1 MLDLNF
7 VRGNLPLIERKLRD
21 RGMNPDE
28 VLRDF
33 SAVDARRREHITN
46 MERLRATQNKASEE
60 IARLKREK
68 QDASAQMAEMRRV
81 REQVAELEK
90 QAAVFEA
97 QLQDILKTIPNL
109 PHASVPVG
117 GGAEENVEVRRWGAR
132 PQFDFTPK
140 PHWELGAQLGVLDLE
155 RAVKLTGARF
165 AVYWDLGARLERALA
180 NFMLDLHTREHGYT
194 EVLPPFM
201 VNAES
206 MYGTGQL
213 PKFEADLF
221 KVPIDRFEPDQH
233 WTPKIGELVGAVG
246 KSGVFAI
253 VVVHVPARTADIQL
267 ADVFSPVEFNV
278 PWSTL
283 LRRRDLYLIPTAE
296 VPVTNLFRDEVLD
309 AARLPV
315 KLTAWT
321 PCFRSEAGSY
331 GKDVRGIIRQHQF
344 QKVELVKF
352 ARPDTSYDELE
363 SLTANAEE
371 VLKRLG
377 LHYRVVALS
386 TGDMGFSAAKTYDI
400 EVWLPGQQLFREIS
414 SCSNFESYQARRAN
428 IRWRPEGKGKTEF
441 VHTLN
446 GSGLAVG
453 RTWLS
458 ILENYQQADGSV
470 VIPEVLRPYM
480 GTDRITPKK
489 F

>member
-21 RGMNPDE
+21 RGMNPEE

-109 PHASVPVG
+109 PHQSVPVG
-117 GGAEENVEVRRWGAR
+117 GGAEDNVEVRRWGA
-132 PQFDFTPK
+132 PPKLDFTPK

-194 EVLPPFM
+194 EVLPPFL
-201 VNAES
+201 VNKDS

-213 PKFEADLF
+213 PKFEAELF
-221 KVPIDRFEPDQH
+221 KVPHGD
-233 WTPKIGELVGAVG
+233 TM
-246 KSGVFAI
+246 
-253 VVVHVPARTADIQL
+253 
-267 ADVFSPVEFNV
+267 
-278 PWSTL
+278 
-283 LRRRDLYLIPTAE
+283 LYLIPTAE
-296 VPVTNLFRDEVLD
+296 VPVTNLYRDEVLD

-453 RTWLS
+453 RTWLA

-470 VIPEVLRPYM
+470 VIPEALRPYM
-480 GTDRITPKK
+480 GADRITLRKL
-489 F
+489 